1 MLLKHQLS
9 EELERVFGNYNAFC
23 TTEWRTI
30 IIYRFSLKA
39 ELAFFFPHVSRAQ
52 HLAPARTTD
61 HWTAG
66 QSHGIGVPAVQLTT
80 HVKSC
85 TLNGRTSKFF
95 RLDGLLLFCKI
106 MGLHFASSSITSQTN
121 LTTINVY
128 LWAPSS
134 FYNHNQV
141 AVPAVSFCGAE
152 KKIRRNVSLLSA
164 KYYKFD

>member
-1 MLLKHQLS
+1 MH
-9 EELERVFGNYNAFC
+9 
-23 TTEWRTI
+23 
-30 IIYRFSLKA
+30 
-39 ELAFFFPHVSRAQ
+39 FFFPHVSLGHNTLPWPGLEPMLSNLEPGA
-52 HLAPARTTD
+52 
-61 HWTAG
+61 
-66 QSHGIGVPAVQLTT
+66 LTT
-80 HVKSC
+80 GLLDKAMVLACPQYSWPRMLKVAPC
-85 TLNGRTSKFF
+85 TVVHPNFF
-95 RLDGLLLFCKI
+95 RLDGSLLFCII
-106 MGLHFASSSITSQTN
+106 MGLHSASSTITNQTN